1 MTRFLECRCLK
12 TPHLRATPKTKNAL
26 LDSIKN
32 SSTYIHR
39 NTKKTTGMKS
49 SLVYVQRVIL
59 SGCSRGEVLEWFEG
73 SGLVLCSAPTV
84 DWRRGEL
91 EITSFFICKSF
102 CNVVQLRR
110 REPLLTCDKVHSS
123 SDPPVHEG
131 RSRILDR
138 ISSFSSWTP
147 RFEEQLNC
155 RTKVL
160 QHGRMT
166 KNSPVIQMEQLSL
179 LACLL
184 CWRWWSFERRIR
196 AVLEMQRSKKP

>member
-32 SSTYIHR
+32 SSTHIHR

-91 EITSFFICKSF
+91 GITSFFICKSF

-110 REPLLTCDKVHSS
+110 REPLLTST
-123 SDPPVHEG
+123 
-131 RSRILDR
+131 RSTVAVIRQCTRVEAGSWIGLAASLR
-138 ISSFSSWTP
+138 ERLVLKSSWT
-147 RFEEQLNC
+147 
-155 RTKVL
+155 V
-160 QHGRMT
+160 
-166 KNSPVIQMEQLSL
+166 
-179 LACLL
+179 
-184 CWRWWSFERRIR
+184 ERRYFNMDEWR
-196 AVLEMQRSKKP
+196 RTHQ